1 MPGSPIASALPAAER
16 RGSAPNASPIR
27 IDRRD
32 DALLGGLAL
41 TIATIWIAAGL
52 SALMAHPPA
61 ALSSLGAT
69 GACLALLVGAGL
81 AVWALDEVLR
91 RQTLAIGTGEIEV
104 TTRRL
109 TGVRRWHEPLAGYV
123 GLRHRRQPVRHRY
136 GWRTE
141 HRIELAH
148 PDPTKVVVLLRTPDE
163 ARAEAC
169 WRDWAHRLNLP
180 AVAGGGAGNR
190 LSEGAHQRPVRE
202 PQPPLATA

>member
-16 RGSAPNASPIR
+16 RGSAPSASPIR
-27 IDRRD
+27 IDRCD
-32 DALLGGLAL
+32 DALLGALAL

-61 ALSSLGAT
+61 VLSSLGVT
-69 GACLALLVGAGL
+69 GACPILLVGAGFTL
-81 AVWALDEVLR
+81 WALDVVLR
-91 RQTLAIGTGEIEV
+91 RQTLVLGDGEIEV

-109 TGVRRWHEPLAGYV
+109 TGARRWREPLAGYV

-136 GWRTE
+136 GRRTE

-148 PDPTKVVVLLRTPDE
+148 PDPSKMVVLLRTWDE

-169 WRDWAHRLNLP
+169 WRDWADRLNLP
-180 AVAGGGAGNR
+180 AVPGGGSGDR
-190 LSEGAHQRPVRE
+190 LSEGAHQGPRRE
-202 PQPPLATA
+202 PQSLSTA